1 MIRHLS
7 SEQLSAYLDGE
18 LVFTESREI
27 ESHLA
32 SCADC
37 CTRYRALQRTVGD
50 LWRLDRAAAPPGLA
64 TRVRAE
70 VAAVRRPEQSS
81 VRMLLSYLFGLPN
94 RPALR
99 TAAAVALPLVLS
111 LFLFTN
117 GMEQKAGLEPRL
129 LPRPALVEVVTV
141 EPTADLPL
149 VLPQTTSKVA
159 GREFVW
165 RELGGGDVWIQK
177 GLEGEVPAAR
187 VSAQSPQGRELLAR
201 YSDLGLLLADGSRVV
216 LRYRLET
223 VELSRGVDV

>member
-1 MIRHLS
+1 MIRHLT

-18 LVFTESREI
+18 VAFHESREI
-27 ESHLA
+27 EGHLGA
-32 SCADC
+32 CADC
-37 CTRYRALQRTVGD
+37 RDRFDTMQRTVSGI
-50 LWRLDRAAAPPGLA
+50 WRLERAAPTPGLA

-70 VAAVRRPEQSS
+70 VAAVRQPEP
-81 VRMLLSYLFGLPN
+81 VFARGLVSYIFGLPN
-94 RPALR
+94 RPSLR

-117 GMEQKAGLEPRL
+117 GMEQKAGQPSMM
-129 LPRPALVEVVTV
+129 PPPALVEVVTV
-141 EPTADLPL
+141 EPVADLPL

-165 RELGGGDVWIQK
+165 RELGGGDVWVQK

-187 VSAQSPQGRELLAR
+187 LSAQSPLGRELLAQ
-201 YSDLGLLLADGSRVV
+201 YSELGLLLADGSKVV

-223 VELSRGVDV
+223 VELSQGV